1 LARYGYRTWGLDV
14 SQGAVDAENENVKA
28 QLDPSSSQHAKVV
41 LGDFF
46 KQGYEMQF
54 SDDFEGFDL
63 IYDYTVS
70 TRRRDR
76 NF

>member
-1 LARYGYRTWGLDV
+1 M
-14 SQGAVDAENENVKA
+14 SQGPVDAANENVKA
-28 QLDPSSSQHAKVV
+28 QLDPSTSQRAEVV

-70 TRRRDR
+70 TRRRDQ
-76 NF
+76 NI